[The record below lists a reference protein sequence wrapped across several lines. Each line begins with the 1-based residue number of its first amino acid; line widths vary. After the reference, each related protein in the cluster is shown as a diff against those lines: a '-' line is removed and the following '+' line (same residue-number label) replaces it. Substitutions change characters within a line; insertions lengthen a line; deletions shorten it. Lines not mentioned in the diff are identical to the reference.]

1 MYIVNKPIFN
11 TMDNFDQLV
20 KKMEEFKPF
29 LDNMRFTYIAPR
41 DKEQYYT
48 FLASI
53 YNSSATHSLYLRLS
67 NPEVVRKILKDL
79 GLLEN
84 VELEIYIATND
95 QHSTAWINKPLREY
109 IKEQEINFQY

>member
-1 MYIVNKPIFN
+1 MNNY
-11 TMDNFDQLV
+11 DQLM
-20 KKMEEFKPF
+20 KKMKEFKPF
-29 LDNMRFTYIAPR
+29 LDDMHYTYIAPK
-41 DKEQYYT
+41 DKESYFT

-67 NPEVVRKILKDL
+67 KPEVVRKILKDI

-95 QHSTAWINKPLREY
+95 QHSTDWVNQTLQEY
-109 IKEQEINFQY
+109 INEKEINFQY